1 MAAAESHGGRKA
13 GARAGTTR
21 SPIWRSGG
29 VVRGN
34 PSHSAVNRKMY
45 RGALQCIVSEL
56 IRQSDLL
63 RLSLSVE
70 APKTKTL
77 LGKLKELD
85 ISGALIVTEEVDEN
99 YWRLATSVLMYATL
113 KALILSV

>member
-1 MAAAESHGGRKA
+1 
-13 GARAGTTR
+13 
-21 SPIWRSGG
+21 
-29 VVRGN
+29 
-34 PSHSAVNRKMY
+34 MY

-56 IRQSDLL
+56 IRQERLL

-85 ISGALIVTEEVDEN
+85 ISG
-99 YWRLATSVLMYATL
+99 R
-113 KALILSV
+113 